1 MQRWPE
7 LREETELAA
16 QASSKE
22 RAMAHKPV
30 DGGPLWKSNAGRG
43 QNRHKG
49 GECQK
54 AERKQRVPFCEAQEV
69 NGSRRGCGGS
79 A

>member
-49 GECQK
+49 GGVSKSREK
-54 AERKQRVPFCEAQEV
+54 AKGAVL
-69 NGSRRGCGGS
+69 
-79 A
+79 